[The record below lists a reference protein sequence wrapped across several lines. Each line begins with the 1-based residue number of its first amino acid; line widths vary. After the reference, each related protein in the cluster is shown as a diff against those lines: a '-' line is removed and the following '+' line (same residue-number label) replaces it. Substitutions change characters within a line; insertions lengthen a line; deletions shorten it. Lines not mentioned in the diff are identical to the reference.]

1 MNDWQT
7 ADKSVYNVLKED
19 AKVNRKSLTQ
29 AEAAFW
35 QIAKSNGLGQKC
47 RRQYIIGDYI
57 VDFFFR
63 ESLLI
68 VELDG
73 GYHRPD
79 PQSPSKVAISS
90 VIDKKSNGDLLSD
103 FSNTLNVIRYRKSN
117 RHN

>member
-79 PQSPSKVAISS
+79 PQSPSKVAIYS